1 MMFNLKN
8 LLKILAITGMVGFA
22 SIIDPREVLSQVLIE
37 KDHLLI
43 AQNLAGIER
52 EIPLEEVPISVMT
65 SAETVSG
72 AQFNLARTELRADGS
87 LIYKIR
93 GENQQGFEVEVQ
105 VTSTGNIIQLDEQI
119 DSSAVPEPVIKALE
133 KWIEDAPVIS
143 TWRSTRLGEFVYQ
156 FVIEDFWLEVTEDA
170 SKVTIYRRLR

>member
-1 MMFNLKN
+1 M
-8 LLKILAITGMVGFA
+8 
-22 SIIDPREVLSQVLIE
+22 
-37 KDHLLI
+37 
-43 AQNLAGIER
+43 
-52 EIPLEEVPISVMT
+52 
-65 SAETVSG
+65 
-72 AQFNLARTELRADGS
+72 
-87 LIYKIR
+87 
-93 GENQQGFEVEVQ
+93 
-105 VTSTGNIIQLDEQI
+105 TSTGNILQLDEQI